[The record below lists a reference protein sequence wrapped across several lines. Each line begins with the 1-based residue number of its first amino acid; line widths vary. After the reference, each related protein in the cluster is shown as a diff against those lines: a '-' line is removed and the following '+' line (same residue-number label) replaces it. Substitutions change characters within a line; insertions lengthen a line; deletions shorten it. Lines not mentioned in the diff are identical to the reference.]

1 MNSKL
6 ILKSKLI
13 KRLVK
18 IKTNS
23 VSFSSLET
31 SKHRLSLLRVHALLL
46 NKKDELKEEPSR
58 AEEYQLALDQ
68 VDLED
73 IELEKWYDMLLRET
87 TLNEE
92 VFVGIFVDGKNEYEA
107 MELDVE

>member
-1 MNSKL
+1 MRISFRMNSKL

-31 SKHRLSLLRVHALLL
+31 LKHRLSLLGVHGLLL
-46 NKKDELKEEPSR
+46 NKKDEQSR

-73 IELEKWYDMLLRET
+73 IEWYDMLLRET
-87 TLNEE
+87 TLNED
-92 VFVGIFVDGKNEYEA
+92 VFVEILVGETKGYEA